1 MSILGAI
8 VRPLAYVS
16 VPFFLIN
23 ALANSDP
30 TVKYYVRLGLYLSTL
45 GLCSVWG
52 AMVAVGMSLVG
63 RRFDVNYVT
72 ARSFYHLSSRVLGI
86 KFVVE
91 GEEHLDTRPAV
102 LVGNHQS
109 MLDIIYLG
117 RIFPKR
123 TSIMAKKELQWT
135 PLLGQYM
142 SLSGAVFV
150 DRGNNAKAVQSL
162 TEAGE
167 IMKARH
173 TSLWLFPEGTR
184 SMREY
189 HDMLPFKKGAF
200 HLAVQAGVPIVPV
213 VCENYWRLYR
223 KGVFGSGTLKI
234 KVLPP
239 VPTTGLTTVDI
250 PDLVN
255 RVRDQMVATLREI
268 SVPVPPSAYPE
279 AKTEQVQPSQQE
291 ERNSVDQP
299 VPPAPTEPDPE
310 TPAESTSQHSSS
322 ASESG
327 SSVRRPEGSENGA
340 ETEEDE
346 GMVLVGRPAQRAAWE
361 S

>member
-1 MSILGAI
+1 MSILGTL

-16 VPFFLIN
+16 VPFFLIHT
-23 ALANSDP
+23 LANRNP
-30 TVKYYVRLGLYLSTL
+30 LVKYYVRLGLYLSTL

-52 AMVAVGMSLVG
+52 AMVAVGMSLIG
-63 RRFDVNYVT
+63 RRFDVNFVT

-91 GEEHLDTRPAV
+91 SEEHLDTRPAV
-102 LVGNHQS
+102 FVGNHQS
-109 MLDIIYLG
+109 MLDIVYLG

-123 TSIMAKKELQWT
+123 ASIMAKKELQWS

-142 SLSGAVFV
+142 TLSGAVFV

-167 IMKARH
+167 LMKARH

-200 HLAVQAGVPIVPV
+200 HLAVQAQIPVVPV

-223 KGVFGSGTLKI
+223 KGVFGSDTLKI

-239 VPTTGLTTVDI
+239 VSTEGLTTADI
-250 PDLVN
+250 PDLVS
-255 RVRDQMVATLREI
+255 RVRDSMVAALREI
-268 SVPVPPSAYPE
+268 SIPVPSSAYPE
-279 AKTEQVQPSQQE
+279 SKAEDIKPAQEEKRNTVDEPVQP
-291 ERNSVDQP
+291 
-299 VPPAPTEPDPE
+299 APEPEHSESE
-310 TPAESTSQHSSS
+310 TP
-322 ASESG
+322 SESG
-327 SSVRRPEGSENGA
+327 ESVRRSDNGT

-346 GMVLVGRPAQRAAWE
+346 GMVLVGRP